1 MKASFSLGVDID
13 VRCTA
18 CNAERELPIGT
29 AQRVL
34 EADSI
39 YADTLDAC
47 TCGATRIAVEV
58 KIDDGSEEK
67 APLPDE
73 RGKGGRPR

>member
-39 YADTLDAC
+39 YADTPDAC

-58 KIDDGSEEK
+58 KIEDGSEEE
-67 APLPDE
+67 ARVSHE
-73 RGKGGRPR
+73 RGKGRPPR